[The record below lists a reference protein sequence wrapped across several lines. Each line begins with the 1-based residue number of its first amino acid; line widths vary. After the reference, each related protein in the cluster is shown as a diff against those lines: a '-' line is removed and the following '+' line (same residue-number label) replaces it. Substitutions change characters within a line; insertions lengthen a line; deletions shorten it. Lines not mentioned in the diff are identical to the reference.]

1 MMRSM
6 FSGVSGIR
14 AHQIRMDVIGNNLAN
29 VNTSGYKFSRVTFKD
44 MLNQTVRG
52 GTAPATGGTGGV
64 NPAQVGLGV
73 LIAGIDNIHSQGNLQ
88 STGKDTD
95 MAIQGSG
102 FFVLNNGTT
111 TAYSRDGA
119 FDLNANGVLINPANG
134 YRVQGWQAANGAV
147 DSSGPVGDITIPIGS
162 RMVAQATSNVYLVGN
177 IDADATIGTQGTI
190 TRSDYYLQGA
200 ATSST
205 LLTALF
211 DDTATALPL
220 SLSSGSS
227 ISLSWNNGS
236 AHSSS
241 YTVSAS
247 ATLSDFTSWLSTQF
261 GSGVTVSVTSNGAV
275 RITNSSTNNITS
287 LSITVS
293 GNSTFNSVFDNIGE
307 TIANGG
313 SSGTSANM
321 ERAATSSTSLYSI
334 TNAAGTNAGLST
346 GDVIYI
352 SAYKGGIALTTL
364 SGVVGTD
371 FSTMGELA
379 EYVEDVLG
387 ITSSASG
394 VTIDSLGRLRI
405 AGDIGD
411 GNAITSLNI
420 EATDSA
426 GTTQRTGFNAINTF
440 TSVQSANGE
449 SATLSMTVYD
459 SLGVEHRVTLILTRT
474 ASNTWYWNAD
484 CADDYYGGRNVSQG
498 MQTIE
503 FLSNG
508 SYSTSTG
515 NISIDLNNGA
525 SSPLQITPDMSMFT
539 QFSGDSSISLR
550 QQDGYAMGIL
560 EKFSIGATGDITGIY
575 SNGLTDLI
583 GKIALASFSNP
594 GGLTKEGDNLYK
606 QSMTSGVAQ
615 IGEPGAGGRGTINNG
630 VLEMSNVDLAREF
643 TDMIITQRGFQ
654 SNSRIIST
662 SDEMLQELVN
672 LKR

>member
-29 VNTSGYKFSRVTFKD
+29 VNTTGYKFSRVTFKD

-95 MAIQGSG
+95 MAVQGSG
-102 FFVLNNGTT
+102 FFVMSNGTT

-134 YRVQGWQAANGAV
+134 YRVQGWQASNGSV

-177 IDADATIGTQGTI
+177 LDADAELGTQGSI
-190 TRSDYYLQGA
+190 TRSDYYLAGEA
-200 ATSST
+200 EGTT

-220 SLSSGSS
+220 SLSSGDS

-236 AHSSS
+236 AQSSS

-247 ATLSDFTSWLSTQF
+247 ATLSDLASWLGTQF
-261 GSGVTVSVTSNGAV
+261 GSGVTVSVTSSGALQ
-275 RITNSSTNNITS
+275 ISNSSGTNITS

-293 GNSTFNSVFDNIGE
+293 GNSTFNAVFDNLSE
-307 TIANGG
+307 TINSG
-313 SSGTSANM
+313 SSDSTANM
-321 ERAATSSTSLYSI
+321 ERAATSSDSLYDI
-334 TNAAGTNAGLST
+334 TSAGGTSAGLAT
-346 GDVIYI
+346 GDVVYI
-352 SAYKGGIALTTL
+352 SGYKGGIALSTL
-364 SGVVGTD
+364 SGTVGTD
-371 FSTMGELA
+371 FTTLGEFA

-405 AGDIGD
+405 ASDIGD
-411 GNAITSLNI
+411 GNAFSNLSI
-420 EATDSA
+420 EATNSA

-440 TSVQSANGE
+440 STVQSATGD

-459 SLGVEHRVTLILTRT
+459 SLGVEHRVTLILTRIS
-474 ASNTWYWNAD
+474 SNTWSWNAD

-508 SYSTSTG
+508 SYNTSTG

-583 GKIALASFSNP
+583 GKVALASFSNP

-615 IGEPGAGGRGTINNG
+615 VGEPGAGGRGTINNG